1 MAFLGKAQGWAWYV
15 AAAFLA
21 LIALLSTPTI
31 SYAEQATRQVWI
43 GRYPFNAQAEQDNVV
58 TSTHEAAF
66 SSAEQRMRADMLRVY
81 GFCAPPAISFLRED
95 DLTTTTGLIYYG
107 VPYWRVS
114 YLDLTGV
121 NCTHTSVTETRAEI
135 YSRAVPFE
143 TGPTEERTCKTT
155 NPVQPGS
162 GRKRF
167 TETDYT
173 GAGAHPLTLTR
184 HYSSRWTDGAVVTG
198 VAPIAAWDGGWRH
211 SYQASL
217 TPRADGSLRAWRTDG
232 TMLGFTASTTVANTW
247 TAIGSRDTVTAL
259 VDAVGQRTGYTLT
272 AASDDSAET
281 YDATGKL
288 LGIRQRNGW
297 LTTLTYSDATTPAA
311 IAPRPG
317 LLISVKNHF
326 ARELKFTY
334 DAQGRIAEVLPP
346 GTIAGQ
352 TAGSAIS
359 PIRYVYDEAASLG
372 AGVPAQSQLSSIVW
386 QDGSVRR
393 YHHEDGR
400 WLQAVTGITDEAGV
414 RYGTYAYDAQGRV
427 TRSELSGGAERLD
440 FAYTTDANGKP
451 TTTVT
456 DYTGAGGAATARTY
470 TFTDIGNVRYPS
482 NLTAPCSLCG
492 STQQSSTYDA
502 NGNPT
507 RQIAHDGSVTFIAY
521 DARGRETERATF
533 PSSYQSAT
541 TRPALSAATKVI
553 STKWHATFNL
563 PTQVAEPN
571 KTTANTYN
579 AKGMLTGQSWTAT
592 TDATGAAKFTAVKTG
607 STYATG
613 WSYSASSLITTAISK
628 VDAVETQRYT
638 MTYAAN
644 GDLTKITDVTAGN
657 RIGRATSYD
666 AQGRL
671 LQATTIYGDAMSF
684 VYSPR
689 GFVTSRT
696 EAGKTTTFVQN
707 AIGYTREVRMPD
719 GKVATFEIDSTRRL
733 RAVRIDGALIS
744 ANAIRDGA
752 LLSPFLAQFLE
763 QLQRGVQAVV
773 PPAQAQA
780 GVVVDL
786 PLPWPVPGQP
796 QIGQPQGDP
805 EDNLIGQAITGG
817 SSKFGKKDQ
826 ALRRL
831 LEGITAMCTCD
842 PNGGYNSPKLTPTAY
857 AHISITGH
865 LSNVFGNKSYFIE
878 PVSQTMVDEIARHPQ
893 RVVTQVPGNQTQ
905 YLVRDF
911 GRDVG
916 LTRMEDPANPSGPR
930 IFVPT
935 RTVTM
940 FVSNDNCDALIRKRN
955 EVVTMHPGEPR

>member
-1 MAFLGKAQGWAWYV
+1 MIDG
-15 AAAFLA
+15 
-21 LIALLSTPTI
+21 
-31 SYAEQATRQVWI
+31 
-43 GRYPFNAQAEQDNVV
+43 VV
-58 TSTHEAAF
+58 
-66 SSAEQRMRADMLRVY
+66 R
-81 GFCAPPAISFLRED
+81 
-95 DLTTTTGLIYYG
+95 
-107 VPYWRVS
+107 
-114 YLDLTGV
+114 
-121 NCTHTSVTETRAEI
+121 
-135 YSRAVPFE
+135 
-143 TGPTEERTCKTT
+143 
-155 NPVQPGS
+155 
-162 GRKRF
+162 
-167 TETDYT
+167 
-173 GAGAHPLTLTR
+173 
-184 HYSSRWTDGAVVTG
+184 
-198 VAPIAAWDGGWRH
+198 
-211 SYQASL
+211 
-217 TPRADGSLRAWRTDG
+217 SLRAWRPDG
-232 TMLGFTASTTVANTW
+232 TMLGLTASTTAANTW
-247 TAIGSRDTVTAL
+247 TTPTSRDTVTAT
-259 VDAVGQRTGYTLT
+259 VDVVGTRTGYTLT
-272 AASDDSAET
+272 AAADDSTET

-288 LGIRQRNGW
+288 LTIKARNGW
-297 LTTLTYSDATTPAA
+297 ITTLTYSDATTPTI

-317 LLISVKNHF
+317 LLISVKNQF
-326 ARELKFTY
+326 GRELKFTY

-346 GTIAGQ
+346 GAVSGQ
-352 TAGSAIS
+352 PAGSAIS
-359 PIRYVYDEAASLG
+359 PIRYVYNEPASLG
-372 AGVPAQSQLSSIVW
+372 AGVPAQSQLTSVVW
-386 QDGSVRR
+386 QDGAIRR

-400 WLQAVTGITDEAGV
+400 WPQAVTGITDEAGV
-414 RYGTYAYDAQGRV
+414 RYGSYAYDDQGRV

-440 FAYTTDANGKP
+440 FAYANDANGKP

-456 DYTGAGGAATARTY
+456 DYAGAGGAATSRSY
-470 TFTDIGNVRYPS
+470 TFTDIGNVRYPAS
-482 NLTAPCSLCG
+482 LTAPCSLCG
-492 STQQSSTYDA
+492 STQQASTYDA

-507 RQIAHDGSVTFIAY
+507 KQIAHDGSVTFLAY
-521 DARGRETERATF
+521 DSKRRETERAVF
-533 PSSYQSAT
+533 PASYNTAA
-541 TRPALSAATKVI
+541 TRPALANATRVV
-553 STKWHATFNL
+553 STKWHATWMM

-571 KTTANTYN
+571 KTTANTYSS
-579 AKGMLTGQSWTAT
+579 KGLPTGTSWTAT
-592 TDATGAAKFTAVKTG
+592 TDTTGAAKFTAVKTG

-613 WSYSASSLITTAISK
+613 WSYSASNLITTAISK

-638 MTYAAN
+638 MAYAAN
-644 GDLTKITDVTAGN
+644 GDLTRITDVTAGN

-671 LQATTIYGDAMSF
+671 LQATTIYGDTMSF

-696 EAGKTTTFVQN
+696 EAGKTTTFLQN

-752 LLSPFLAQFLE
+752 QTSPFLAQLLE
-763 QLQRGVQAVV
+763 RLQRSVEAVL

-805 EDNLIGQAITGG
+805 EDILIGQAVTGG

-826 ALRRL
+826 AMRRL

-842 PNGGYNSPKLTPTAY
+842 PNGGYNSPKLTATAY
-857 AHISITGH
+857 GHISITGH
-865 LSNVFGNKSYFIE
+865 LSNVFGNKSYFTE

-911 GRDVG
+911 GRNVG

-935 RTVTM
+935 RSVTM